1 MTIGSFL
8 TGWSFLNIRSIL
20 TGWSFLIIGSF
31 LITGS
36 FLIKGL
42 IIIEFLGVVL
52 LVVTMVE
59 VVDGSAK
66 VVVLRV
72 EGTVLWVVGGNVVV
86 AMNLLVDGSDVVVV
100 ASRLVVR
107 LVDLG
112 SSINLSVV
120 FTKGFV
126 LNVNG

>member
-8 TGWSFLNIRSIL
+8 TSWSFLNIRSIL

-42 IIIEFLGVVL
+42 IIIEFLGVVDSIKGVVVTAAVVL

-86 AMNLLVDGSDVVVV
+86 AMNLLVD
-100 ASRLVVR
+100 
-107 LVDLG
+107 LG

>member
-8 TGWSFLNIRSIL
+8 TSWSFLNIRSIL

-86 AMNLLVDGSDVVVV
+86 AMNLLVD
-100 ASRLVVR
+100 
-107 LVDLG
+107 LG